1 MRRLM
6 LLRHAKSDRTPGLE
20 DHDRPLNARGR
31 ASAPAMGAYLA
42 EQKLVPAL
50 IVCSTSL
57 RTRQTYDLLAPS
69 LPKSARVVFDEALY
83 LAERDAILALVRALP
98 KDAEVAMLI
107 GHNPGL
113 QEAAI
118 ALAGTGDA
126 DTRRRLHDKFPTAAL
141 AVIDFPRDDWA
152 SVRARNGRL
161 ERFAT
166 PKSATGTD

>member
-6 LLRHAKSDRTPGLE
+6 LLRHAKSDRTPGVE

-50 IVCSTSL
+50 IVCSTST
-57 RTRQTYDLLAPS
+57 RTRETYDLLAPG

-113 QEAAI
+113 HETAI
-118 ALAGTGDA
+118 ALAGSGDA

-141 AVIDFPRDDWA
+141 AVIDFSRDDWA
-152 SVRARNGRL
+152 SVRARHGRL

-166 PKSATGTD
+166 PKSVTGTD